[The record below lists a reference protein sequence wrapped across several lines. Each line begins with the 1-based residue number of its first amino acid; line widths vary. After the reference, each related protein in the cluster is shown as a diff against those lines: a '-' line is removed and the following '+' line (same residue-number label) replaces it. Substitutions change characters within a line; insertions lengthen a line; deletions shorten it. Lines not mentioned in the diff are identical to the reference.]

1 MPFETFDKLNDMHI
15 DALREIGNIGS
26 GNAASAL
33 STMLCCPV
41 NISVPTVQVLDYNDA
56 VEQMGGPEQIIVG
69 SLISLEGDVQGMIL
83 FLLQKNFSSMMIKT
97 LLCAEEAPEMESI
110 DEMGY
115 SVIQEVANI
124 MAASYLN
131 AIGSLT
137 GLTIGMSTP
146 SLCIDMLGAI
156 LSVPAIY
163 YANISDKIIYIQ
175 DEFSGHD
182 FRAPSHILLI
192 PDMDSLKNIM
202 GKLGLEVE

>member
-1 MPFETFDKLNDMHI
+1 MPFETFDNLNDMHF

-33 STMLCCPV
+33 STMLSCPV

-56 VEQMGGPEQIIVG
+56 VEKMGGPEQMIVG
-69 SLISLEGDVQGMIL
+69 SLISLEGSVQGMML
-83 FLLQKNFSSMMIKT
+83 FLLQKNFASMMIKT
-97 LLCAEEAPEMESI
+97 LLGEEEAPEVESI
-110 DEMGY
+110 GEMGN

-131 AIGSLT
+131 AISSLT

-146 SLCIDMLGAI
+146 SLCVDMMGAI

>member
-56 VEQMGGPEQIIVG
+56 VEQMGGPEQMIVG

-131 AIGSLT
+131 AIGTLT

>member
-1 MPFETFDKLNDMHI
+1 MSFETFDGLNDMHI
-15 DALREIGNIGS
+15 DALRGIGNIGS

-33 STMLCCPV
+33 STMLSCPV
-41 NISVPTVQVLDYNDA
+41 SISVPTVQILDYNDA
-56 VEQMGGPEQIIVG
+56 VEQMGGPEQMIVG
-69 SLISLEGDVQGMIL
+69 SLISLEGEVQGMIL
-83 FLLQKNFSSMMIKT
+83 FLLQKSFSTMMIQT
-97 LLCAEEAPEMESI
+97 LLCEEQCQEVESI

-131 AIGSLT
+131 AISSLT

-156 LSVPAIY
+156 LSVPTIY

-175 DEFSGHD
+175 DEFSGND

-192 PDMDSLKNIM
+192 PDMDSLKCIM
-202 GKLGLEVE
+202 GKLGLEVD

>member
-1 MPFETFDKLNDMHI
+1 MPYETFDKLNDMHI

-56 VEQMGGPEQIIVG
+56 VEQMGGPEQMIVG